1 MDASSLEAGRG
12 EAAGA
17 MLWGVQLVAVAVA
30 LPWVPPLLQATLSST
45 ASLFLMWLWTRWRPI
60 AVFAQDATLTPG
72 MGLGLLFSARMALL
86 YLAVPRIGA
95 AAAVEFSA
103 GALLLQAALRGGLR
117 AWPATLAGMLAMLVL
132 AGTLPLAG
140 MALAACAAL
149 AWVAQQ
155 RLLRDPRL
163 DQCAGEQ
170 FVFYQLIGA
179 AVILPVASVVAGEN
193 WLVSPA
199 GSAWWAL
206 AAQVGCCVLALSL
219 LWIAPRG
226 RPPQGSLPARLSLA
240 ACAALLLQALLGSPA
255 PGACWGV
262 LLLLGAGAAW
272 VRRMALRGPAGLAEG

>member
-1 MDASSLEAGRG
+1 MDASSREAARG

-17 MLWGVQLVAVAVA
+17 MLWSVQLVAVAVA
-30 LPWVPPLLQATLSST
+30 APSVPPLLQATLSST

-72 MGLGLLFSARMALL
+72 MGLGLLFSVRMALL
-86 YLAVPRIGA
+86 YLAVPHVGA

-103 GALLLQAALRGGLR
+103 GALLLQAALRRGPR
-117 AWPATLAGMLAMLVL
+117 AWPAMLAGMLVVL
-132 AGTLPLAG
+132 LLAATLPLSG

-149 AWVAQQ
+149 AWAAQQ

-163 DQCAGEQ
+163 DHCAGEQ

-193 WLVSPA
+193 WLVRPDA
-199 GSAWWAL
+199 SAWWAL

-219 LWIAPRG
+219 LWIAPHG
-226 RPPQGSLPARLSLA
+226 RPRQGSLPARMSLA
-240 ACAALLLQALLGSPA
+240 ACAALLLQALLGNPA
-255 PGACWGV
+255 PWACWGALA
-262 LLLLGAGAAW
+262 LLIAGAAW
-272 VRRMALRGPAGLAEG
+272 LRVALRDPGGRAWG

>member
-1 MDASSLEAGRG
+1 
-12 EAAGA
+12 
-17 MLWGVQLVAVAVA
+17 MLWGVQLAAVAVA
-30 LPWVPPLLQATLSST
+30 APSVPPLLQATLSST

-86 YLAVPRIGA
+86 YLAVPHVGA
-95 AAAVEFSA
+95 GAAVEFSA
-103 GALLLQAALRGGLR
+103 GALLLQAALRRGPR
-117 AWPATLAGMLAMLVL
+117 AWPAMLAGMLVVLVL
-132 AGTLPLAG
+132 AGSLPLSG

-193 WLVSPA
+193 WLVLPD

-206 AAQVGCCVLALSL
+206 GAQVGCCVLALSL

-226 RPPQGSLPARLSLA
+226 RPRQAALPVRLSLA
-240 ACAALLLQALLGSPA
+240 ACAALLLQSLLGSPA
-255 PGACWGV
+255 PAVCWGV
-262 LLLLGAGAAW
+262 LVVLIAGAAW
-272 VRRMALRGPAGLAEG
+272 LRLALRDPGDRAGG

>member
-1 MDASSLEAGRG
+1 MDASSREGVRG

-30 LPWVPPLLQATLSST
+30 APSVPPLLQATLSST

-72 MGLGLLFSARMALL
+72 MGLGLLFSARMAML
-86 YLAVPRIGA
+86 YLAVPHVGA

-103 GALLLQAALRGGLR
+103 GALLLQAALRRGLR
-117 AWPATLAGMLAMLVL
+117 AWPAMLAGVLVELLL
-132 AGTLPLAG
+132 AGSLPLRGVAP
-140 MALAACAAL
+140 AACAAL
-149 AWVAQQ
+149 VWVAQQ

-193 WLVSPA
+193 WLVRPD

-206 AAQVGCCVLALSL
+206 AAQVGCCMLALSL

-226 RPPQGSLPARLSLA
+226 RPHQGALPARLSLA
-240 ACAALLLQALLGSPA
+240 SAAALLLQALLGSPA
-255 PGACWGV
+255 PGVCWGALA
-262 LLLLGAGAAW
+262 LLAAGAAW
-272 VRRMALRGPAGLAEG
+272 LQMALRDPGARAGE